1 MATDI
6 WLLTGGA
13 GYIGSHVAD
22 AFLAS
27 GKDVV
32 IYDSLYQGLESRIE
46 YLRKKYNKEIPLIV
60 ADIRDTSKF
69 DEVLTTYKPYGI
81 VHTAALK
88 AVGESMEKPD
98 EYFEVNFHATTKM
111 LELISKHGIKN
122 FIFSSTAAVYGAPE
136 HSNPIKEDDP
146 KNPISPYGAS
156 KLAAEGEVNK
166 FLAIPGNH
174 GTSLRFFNVVGTA
187 APELLDNSVENL
199 VPIVINKLKAGQAPV
214 IYGTN
219 YPTPDGTCIRDYVD
233 VRDIAGAHLAAADS
247 KVVLPLAMNVGTGH
261 GGSVREVI
269 KLVCEAAELSDVV
282 VEERDRRAGD
292 PAFLCADVQELKKK
306 LVLEAFKTLQESI
319 EGLFQKNEA

>member
-1 MATDI
+1 MSTQT

-22 AFLAS
+22 EFLAS

-46 YLRKKYNKEIPLIV
+46 YLRKKYNKEIPLII
-60 ADIRDTSKF
+60 ADIRDSETFVKTL
-69 DEVLTTYKPYGI
+69 EQYKPYGI

-111 LELISKHGIKN
+111 LVLASQHNIHH
-122 FIFSSTAAVYGAPE
+122 FIFSSTAAVYGAPD

-166 FLAIPGNH
+166 FLALPGNH

-199 VPIVINKLKAGQAPV
+199 VPIVINKLKAGQPPV
-214 IYGTN
+214 IYGTD
-219 YPTPDGTCIRDYVD
+219 YPTPDGTCVRDYVD
-233 VRDIAGAHLAAADS
+233 VRDIARAHLAAADFEGA
-247 KVVLPLAMNVGTGH
+247 LPLAMNVGTGR

-269 KLVCEAAELSDVV
+269 KLVCEAAGRSDVV
-282 VEERDRRAGD
+282 AIEEGRRAGD
-292 PAFLCADVQELKKK
+292 PAFLCADVSLIKNEIKFTSKHSLD
-306 LVLEAFKTLQESI
+306 ESI
-319 EGLFQKNEA
+319 SGL